1 MIACLSLLLPLQ
13 LLGLIASPELGLEH
27 LLVPLLF
34 PLDDVLLRHLG
45 NPLIVLVLGVQLL
58 VPFLIIFFPF
68 LLCLFDF
75 LGLGIFLFSGLPF
88 LILIIS
94 TRATFLVLVILLQP
108 LILNRLQ
115 CLSDVEASEMA
126 LELLLAMPF

>member
-1 MIACLSLLLPLQ
+1 MIACFSFLLPLQ
-13 LLGLIASPELGLEH
+13 LLGLIASLELRLEH

-34 PLDDVLLRHLG
+34 PLDDILLCHLG

-68 LLCLFDF
+68 LLCLFGF

-94 TRATFLVLVILLQP
+94 T
-108 LILNRLQ
+108 
-115 CLSDVEASEMA
+115 
-126 LELLLAMPF
+126 